1 MRLVT
6 AFILKGNQVLNG
18 MSSLKNQHK
27 FACDQILELNH
38 LALQK
43 QTAMPVCTQS
53 TTLTDNAYDLPSQN
67 LAAVGPAFKVTKK
80 FNKIPIELE
89 CSVEALAA
97 SMSGNGVW
105 FQIRL
110 DNKAP
115 TYFSQGS
122 LKSTEL
128 RDEVT
133 AKSIY
138 VGLPA
143 GSYAGQIYAQ
153 APNPGSSAKGIV
165 IDPGGWGEKVLIT
178 EFET

>member
-1 MRLVT
+1 
-6 AFILKGNQVLNG
+6 
-18 MSSLKNQHK
+18 
-27 FACDQILELNH
+27 
-38 LALQK
+38 
-43 QTAMPVCTQS
+43 MPVYTQS
-53 TTLTDNAYDLPSQN
+53 ARLNDKSYDLPNQN
-67 LAAVGPAFKVTKK
+67 WTPVGPAFKVTKK
-80 FNKIPIELE
+80 YNKTPIELE
-89 CSVEALAA
+89 YSGEVLAA
-97 SMSGNGVW
+97 SIAGNGVW

-110 DNKAP
+110 DNKP
-115 TYFSQGS
+115 PSYVSQGS

-128 RDEVT
+128 QDEVS

-143 GSYAGQIYAQ
+143 GSYTGQIYAQ